1 VSAKTQPKRNKSVKP
16 MATLTLSFKGR
27 LLSVHRLDE
36 HPTSVGRDPDCRVC
50 IDSLAIASRHAEIVC
65 TDGGFLL
72 LSLDPEYPV
81 LLNHEKVDQ
90 VGLRHGDLI
99 QIGKHTLSFSEESVQ
114 HMLYRAPFEK
124 APEPVQEEAS
134 EYRSERGPAY
144 LQVQS
149 GPKIGR
155 VVVFRRAVTRLSQV
169 GASDVIVTRRSDAY
183 HLSRLGGK
191 DPIRIAGKVMDYD
204 EEAELHNND
213 LIEIG
218 DVRLRFFAVKEAVP
232 AGGGPPGLV
241 QLRSGS

>member
-1 VSAKTQPKRNKSVKP
+1 

-27 LLSVHRLDE
+27 LLSVHHLDE
-36 HPTSVGRDPDCRVC
+36 HPTSVGRDPDCGIFV
-50 IDSLAIASRHAEIVC
+50 DSLAIAPRHAEIMF
-65 TDGGFLL
+65 TDGGYTL

-81 LLNHEKVDQ
+81 LVNREKVDQ

-114 HMLYRAPFEK
+114 HTLYQPPADSVPEPEK
-124 APEPVQEEAS
+124 AS
-134 EYRSERGPAY
+134 EQRSERVPAY

-155 VVVFRRAVTRLSQV
+155 VVVFRRAVTRLSRV

-183 HLSRLGGK
+183 HLSRLGGN

-204 EEAELHNND
+204 EEAELHHND

-218 DVRLRFFAVKEAVP
+218 DVRLRFFSGKEALP
-232 AGGGPPGLV
+232 AGNSPPG
-241 QLRSGS
+241 